1 MLLINKQ
8 KADLE
13 AKRAEIA
20 KVEETVRKRVEAGYA
35 TLEEL
40 QYQTRDTVGQK
51 VGSIFGLV
59 NSDDILEANTKAAE
73 DQRLSLIDFFTRS
86 KFDDYLNDKQVTGMM
101 KLVEDGAM
109 TKGQM
114 INIIKAGDVNQYV
127 DASDKSSTVNKRTLF
142 TGGDTA
148 LMPN

>member
-1 MLLINKQ
+1 
-8 KADLE
+8 
-13 AKRAEIA
+13 
-20 KVEETVRKRVEAGYA
+20 
-35 TLEEL
+35 
-40 QYQTRDTVGQK
+40 
-51 VGSIFGLV
+51 
-59 NSDDILEANTKAAE
+59 
-73 DQRLSLIDFFTRS
+73 
-86 KFDDYLNDKQVTGMM
+86 MM

-114 INIIKAGDVNQYV
+114 ITIIKNGDVNQYV